1 MRVLRAG
8 AAGNFLAPI
17 QQLSANAMKSVI
29 DIDVLGSYN
38 TLKATLPHLI
48 VSAKQS
54 KQDGIPGGRIIF
66 VSATL
71 HYTSTPFQAHVSA
84 AKAAVDSLSASTSIE
99 LGPYGITSNV
109 IAPGPIAGTEGM
121 ERLSKPENLE
131 AVARAIPLQ
140 RMGAVKDIADATV
153 FLFGDAGSFLNGT
166 VMVVDGGHWR
176 MGSSGSG
183 SGARYPEFLMSGEEI
198 TGVKGGK
205 KVKAKL

>member
-1 MRVLRAG
+1 
-8 AAGNFLAPI
+8 
-17 QQLSANAMKSVI
+17 MKSVI

-38 TLKATLPHLI
+38 TLKATLPHLL

-54 KQDGIPGGRIIF
+54 KQDGLPGGRIIF

-71 HYTSTPFQAHVSA
+71 HYSSTPLQAHVSA
-84 AKAAVDSLSASTSIE
+84 AKSAVDSISASASIE

-109 IAPGPIAGTEGM
+109 IAPGPIGGTEGM

-131 AVARAIPLQ
+131 AISKIIPLQ
-140 RMGAVKDIADATV
+140 RMGTVKDIADATV
-153 FLFGDAGSFLNGT
+153 FLFGEAGSFLNGT
-166 VMVVDGGHWR
+166 VVVVDGGHWR
-176 MGSSGSG
+176 IGSFGSG
-183 SGARYPEFLMSGEEI
+183 SGAKYPDFLMSGEEV

>member
-1 MRVLRAG
+1 
-8 AAGNFLAPI
+8 
-17 QQLSANAMKSVI
+17 MKSVI

-38 TLKATLPHLI
+38 TLKATLPHLLA
-48 VSAKQS
+48 SAKQS
-54 KQDGIPGGRIIF
+54 KQDGVPAGRIIF

-71 HYTSTPFQAHVSA
+71 HYTSTPLQAHVSA
-84 AKAAVDSLSASTSIE
+84 AKAAVDSISASASIE
-99 LGPYGITSNV
+99 MGPYGITSNV

-121 ERLSKPENLE
+121 ERLSRPENLE
-131 AVARAIPLQ
+131 AVTKIVPLQ

-166 VMVVDGGHWR
+166 IMVVDGGHWR
-176 MGSSGSG
+176 MGSFGSG
-183 SGARYPEFLMSGEEI
+183 SGAKYPAFLMSGEEI